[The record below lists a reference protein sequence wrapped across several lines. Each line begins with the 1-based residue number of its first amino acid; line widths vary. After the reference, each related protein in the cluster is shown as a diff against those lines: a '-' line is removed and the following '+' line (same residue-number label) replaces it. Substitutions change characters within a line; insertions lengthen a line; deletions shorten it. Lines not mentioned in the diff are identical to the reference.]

1 MSDLSFLDNSPRDGG
16 IVMVGT
22 EGNHPVM
29 TFGDE
34 ELNIPN
40 GPFGYSV
47 INELQKNLPKAAEL
61 LKTTPDNLHV
71 LNISFSRHMSNPELR
86 DRPVRSVG
94 LNSLP
99 PIVTHGT
106 HKLTD
111 CCFVDVGLA
120 LYEAKDVGINYV
132 VFNTYAAQ
140 GHPYPFLLVRKG
152 ELFKLNRHF
161 LRKQKMLNKER
172 PPIMAG
178 DLVDE
183 IVNNSVG
190 FLLRKK
196 EIQKYKVKI
205 RRGILLSGDP
215 GNGKTMICRW
225 IQKICDDNNIRW
237 GTVTA
242 SEIEKAFS
250 DGNGLDDLFNSWP
263 VTFFDDIDI
272 SYLNRKV
279 GNNAAIACAILTAMD
294 GLKQNSHLVRIFT
307 TNELVNNMDEAFVR
321 PGRIDCC
328 YNIHK
333 PTADLRLQLIQR
345 WDEEILDYLK
355 TQDLVGNLVDLS
367 EGFSFAELE
376 SIKTI
381 LVTNKLMKSGIWDL
395 DKAVEDYYRS
405 REGWDANGHGKSTGV
420 GFR

>member
-1 MSDLSFLDNSPRDGG
+1 MQEKMVVHKLLSSD
-16 IVMVGT
+16 
-22 EGNHPVM
+22 GNHPTM
-29 TFGDE
+29 CFGDE
-34 ELNIPN
+34 DLLSN
-40 GPFGYSV
+40 GPFGYTV
-47 INELQKNLPKAAEL
+47 LNELKANLQTAADL
-61 LKTTPDNLHV
+61 LNTDKDNIYV
-71 LNISFSRHMSNPELR
+71 LNVSYSRHMAVAEFR
-86 DRPVRSVG
+86 DRPVRAVG
-94 LNSLP
+94 LVGLP
-99 PIVTHGT
+99 PIQSHGI
-106 HKLTD
+106 HKLND
-111 CCFVDVGLA
+111 SCFVDVGCA
-120 LYEAKDVGINYV
+120 LYEAKDVNINYV
-132 VFNTYAAQ
+132 IFNTYAAQ
-140 GHPYPFLLVRKG
+140 GHPYPFLIVRKG
-152 ELFKLNRHF
+152 ELFRLNRHF
-161 LRKQKMLNKER
+161 LRKQKQINKEK
-172 PPIMAG
+172 PPILAG
-178 DLVDE
+178 DLVED
-183 IVNNSVG
+183 IVNSSVG

-215 GNGKTMICRW
+215 GNGKTMVCRW
-225 IQKICDDNNIRW
+225 IQKICDDNDIRW

-250 DGNGLDDLFNSWP
+250 DGNGLDDLFSSWP

-294 GLKQNSHLVRIFT
+294 GLKQSAHLVRIFT

-328 YNIHK
+328 FNIHK
-333 PTADLRLQLIQR
+333 PTADLREQLLLR
-345 WDEEILDYLK
+345 WDDEILGYLK
-355 TQDLVGNLVDLS
+355 DNNLVENLVDLS

-381 LVTNKLMKSGIWDL
+381 LVTNKLMKSGVWDL

-405 REGWDANGHGKSTGV
+405 RDGWDSGSKASTGV